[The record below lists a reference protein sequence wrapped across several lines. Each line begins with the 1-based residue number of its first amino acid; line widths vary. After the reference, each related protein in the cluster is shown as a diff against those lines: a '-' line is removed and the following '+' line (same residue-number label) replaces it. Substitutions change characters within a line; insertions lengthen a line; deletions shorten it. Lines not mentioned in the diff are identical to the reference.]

1 MIKKRWGRIV
11 NISSVVAKMGN
22 AGQANYVASKS
33 AIEGFSRT
41 LAQEVAS
48 RNITINC
55 VAPGFIDTDIL
66 STIDP
71 EKLIDMT
78 KNIPVGRIGTPDDVS
93 NAVFFLSSEESSYIT
108 GQVIH
113 VNGGLTM

>member
-1 MIKKRWGRIV
+1 MVKKRWGRIV

-22 AGQANYVASKS
+22 AGQANYVASK
-33 AIEGFSRT
+33 AAVEGFSRT

-48 RNITINC
+48 RNITVNC

-71 EKLIDMT
+71 KKLENMT
-78 KNIPVGRIGTPDDVS
+78 KNIPVGRVGAPEDVS
-93 NAVFFLSSEESSYIT
+93 NAVFFLCSEESSYIT

>member
-1 MIKKRWGRIV
+1 MVKKRWGRII
-11 NISSVVAKMGN
+11 NISSVVAKICN

-48 RNITINC
+48 RNITVNC

-66 STIDP
+66 SSID
-71 EKLIDMT
+71 KKKRKCQMW
-78 KNIPVGRIGTPDDVS
+78 
-93 NAVFFLSSEESSYIT
+93 
-108 GQVIH
+108 Q
-113 VNGGLTM
+113 